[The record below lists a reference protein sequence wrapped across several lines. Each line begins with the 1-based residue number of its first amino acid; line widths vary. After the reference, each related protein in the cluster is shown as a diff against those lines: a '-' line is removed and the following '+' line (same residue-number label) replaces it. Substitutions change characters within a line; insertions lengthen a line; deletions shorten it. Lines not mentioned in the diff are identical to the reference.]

1 MTCLKLA
8 VGWKRLETNTHAMIH
23 LQRITT
29 EYVDTED
36 RIRLSGEAE
45 ENETIVLWLTQRL
58 LSQVISHLLRL
69 IEKQSLNLAN
79 TDSSSLMQG
88 FEQQLAQ
95 AQLAPGLPVQTTATA
110 QSWLILE
117 VDISLSPEGT
127 LVLVFKRGTDSAAL
141 LEGAGKATLTI
152 EAKQLRQWLGIVHAQ
167 WQQAGW
173 PLTLWPTWMDEQS
186 PSDTAKP
193 LH

>member
-1 MTCLKLA
+1 
-8 VGWKRLETNTHAMIH
+8 MIH

-29 EYVDTED
+29 EYVDTQD

-45 ENETIVLWLTQRL
+45 ENASIVLWLTQRL
-58 LSQVISHLLRL
+58 LSQVISHLLAL
-69 IEKQSLNLAN
+69 IEKQSLDLGN
-79 TDSSSLMQG
+79 TDSSNPSPASSLMQG

-95 AQLAPGLPVQTTATA
+95 AELAPERPVQTTEAA

-127 LVLVFKRGTDSAAL
+127 LVLVFKRESDDAAL
-141 LEGAGKATLTI
+141 QDGAGKATLTV

-173 PLTLWPTWMDEQS
+173 PPSLWPTWMDEQA
-186 PSDTAKP
+186 PSDTASP